1 MKIIDGK
8 TLAQNL
14 RKNIAN
20 EVKQYS
26 RPPGLAVEIGR
37 ASCRE
42 RV

>member
-26 RPPGLAVEIGR
+26 MNTVSLH
-37 ASCRE
+37 
-42 RV
+42 